1 MTTTQVGGILALIDG
16 APKADPNAPGYGL
29 EFHVRDANGTYL
41 ALLEGARNKQYL
53 ADLLGCGAGSF
64 VINASDAKAT
74 SANLANE
81 NIVEVRWAGTTI
93 GYWLIQRRRQ
103 AIVADTADAEEIE
116 VSGQGV
122 LAWLKK
128 AVLYP
133 LSWPALTDPDS
144 QQAPIICGPSAG
156 AGLLGIWSSNI
167 DLPLVVGFSMTTDS
181 NDTDWP
187 QDVYIEF
194 RANQTLLDV
203 IDALRGRGYD
213 VMISSTSLTLQAYVS
228 AGTTRD
234 VHFRQGHNI
243 VSCNIEYDSGDLAT
257 VVLGEGQDVLV
268 EGTDFTW
275 SARRQ
280 QAALSA
286 RNATN
291 EAQVT
296 AVVDEYLARV
306 HEPVT
311 AIELAVVQSALTT
324 LPAYGVDYYLGDAVS
339 VIVPGKIDTIYR
351 VLSAQLSELNNDPR
365 TVIVNLGLNQ
375 VNPHVGER
383 LKTVIDAGAPIAA
396 GGAYNLVARDSRT
409 VRNLVTFDWLLA
421 GTVSAGDGQGP
432 IYEVRERVRLLDFTG
447 NVQTA
452 PGSTGSVSLQYSLDQ
467 GTTWIEI
474 FEDTVPS
481 FPAGE
486 TRMVPGVFSVTL
498 LQLGTWLRFSVDA
511 AGSGAM
517 ADLSVRLRTKEV

>member
-1 MTTTQVGGILALIDG
+1 MTNVQVASIFGLIEG
-16 APKADPNAPGYGL
+16 APEAVRETPGYGL

-41 ALLEGARNKQYL
+41 ALLQGARNKQYL

-74 SANLANE
+74 STNLANE

-93 GYWLIQRRRQ
+93 GHWLIQRRRH
-103 AIVADTADAEEIE
+103 AVVANATDAEEIE

-144 QQAPIICGPSAG
+144 QQTPIVCAPSAG
-156 AGLLGIWSSNI
+156 AGLLGIWSSNVN
-167 DLPLVVGFSMTTDS
+167 LPLLIGFNMTTDS

-203 IDALRGRGYD
+203 VDALRGRGYD
-213 VMISSTSLTLQAYVS
+213 VMISPTSLTLNAFVA
-228 AGTTRD
+228 AGATKN
-234 VHFRQGHNI
+234 VWLRQGFNV

-275 SARRQ
+275 TTRRQ
-280 QAALSA
+280 QASLST

-291 EAQVT
+291 ETQVAA
-296 AVVDEYLARV
+296 AVTEYLERV
-306 HEPVT
+306 RQPVT
-311 AIELAVVQSALTT
+311 AIELAVVQNAATA
-324 LPAYGVDYYLGDAVS
+324 LPAFGVDYQLGDTVNV
-339 VIVPGKIDTIYR
+339 VIPGKINATYR
-351 VLSAQLSELNNDPR
+351 VLAAQLSELDNDPR

-383 LKTVIDAGAPIAA
+383 LKTVIDAGAPVAA

-409 VRNLVTFDWLLA
+409 VRNLVTFDWTIS
-421 GTVSAGDGQGP
+421 GTVSTGDGKGN

-447 NVQTA
+447 NVKTA
-452 PGSTGSVSLQYSLDQ
+452 PGSTAVVDLEYSLDQ
-467 GTTWIEI
+467 GANWTTI
-474 FEDTVPS
+474 FADTKPS

-486 TRMVPGVFSVTL
+486 KRMVPGVFSVTL
-498 LQLGTWLRFSVDA
+498 LQLGTWLRFCVDS
-511 AGSGAM
+511 AGSSAM